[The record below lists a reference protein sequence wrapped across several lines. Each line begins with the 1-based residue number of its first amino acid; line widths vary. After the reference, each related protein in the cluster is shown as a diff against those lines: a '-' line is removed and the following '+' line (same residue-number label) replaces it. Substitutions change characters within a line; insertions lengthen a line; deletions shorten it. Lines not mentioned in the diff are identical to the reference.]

1 MNKSKLLK
9 LAKKHGTPLL
19 VIDHAK
25 IREQY
30 RDFKKYLPRVGVY
43 YAIKANP
50 EPRIIKT
57 LQHLDSGFDVAS
69 QEEFEMVMAASSGAK
84 LRKKIDYVYNDIIL
98 ANTIKPVETLKKMI
112 PYRTLMTFDNLEEL
126 KKIKK
131 YCPNAGLIIRL
142 RVANVGSVVELSSKF
157 GVEPNAAMPLIDAA
171 IGMGMDVE
179 GISFHVG
186 SQCVN
191 FENYIAALNTASQLM
206 KEARGKGYNV
216 RILNIGGGF
225 PVNYEGVKV
234 SIAKF
239 GRKIAREIDR
249 LFPKSIEIVAE
260 PGRYLVAESASLVVK
275 IIGKAYRDGKN
286 FYYINDGVY
295 GTLSGVIFDHC
306 VYHFHSF
313 KTGKK
318 LISAVVGPTCDALDT
333 VSNSENIPDLDIGE
347 YLCVNDIGAYSNA
360 SATNFNGFAKAK
372 IVHINT

>member
-1 MNKSKLLK
+1 MNKSRLLK
-9 LAKKHGTPLL
+9 LAKKHGTSLL

-30 RDFKKYLPRVGVY
+30 RNFRKYLPRVGVY

-50 EPRIIKT
+50 EPQIIKT
-57 LQHLDSGFDVAS
+57 LQKLGSGFDVAS
-69 QEEFEMVMAASSGAK
+69 QEEFEMVMKAVPKSALKRK
-84 LRKKIDYVYNDIIL
+84 LDFVYNDIIL

-171 IGMGMDVE
+171 IEMGMDVE

-191 FENYIAALNTASQLM
+191 FENYMAALNMTSQLL
-206 KEARGKGYNV
+206 KEVRGKGYNV

-239 GRKIAREIDR
+239 GKRIAREIDR
-249 LFPKSIEIVAE
+249 MFPKNIEIVAE
-260 PGRYLVAESASLVVK
+260 PGRYLVAESADLVVK
-275 IIGKAYRDGKN
+275 IIGKAFRDGKN

-295 GTLSGVIFDHC
+295 NTLSGVIFDHC
-306 VYHFHSF
+306 VYHFHPF
-313 KTGKK
+313 KAGKK
-318 LISAVVGPTCDALDT
+318 KLSAVVGPTCDALDT
-333 VSNSENIPDLDIGE
+333 VSNSEYLPELEIGDLL
-347 YLCVNDIGAYSNA
+347 YVNNIGAYSNA

-372 IVHINT
+372 IIHINT

>member
-9 LAKKHGTPLL
+9 LAKKHGSPLL

-30 RDFKKYLPRVGVY
+30 RQFRKYMPRVGIY

-50 EPRIIKT
+50 ELQIIKT
-57 LQHLDSGFDVAS
+57 LQKLDSGFDVAS
-69 QEEFEMVMAASSGAK
+69 QEEFDIVMAAASKAK
-84 LRKKIDYVYNDIIL
+84 LRKKLDFVYNDIIL
-98 ANTIKPVETLKKMI
+98 ANTIKPIETLKKMI

-126 KKIKK
+126 KKIKR

-142 RVANVGSVVELSSKF
+142 RVANIGAMVELSSKF
-157 GVEPNAAMPLIDAA
+157 GVEPKAAMPLIDAA
-171 IGMGMDVE
+171 VEMGMDVE

-191 FENYIAALNTASQLM
+191 FENYMAALNMASQLL

-225 PVNYEGVKV
+225 PVNYDGIKV
-234 SIAKF
+234 SIAQF
-239 GRKIAREIDR
+239 GRKISKEIDR
-249 LFPKSIEIVAE
+249 LFPKNIEIVAE
-260 PGRYLVAESASLVVK
+260 PGRYLVAESAKLVVK
-275 IIGKAYRDGKN
+275 IVGKAFRDGKN

-295 GTLSGVIFDHC
+295 NTLSGVIFDHC

-313 KTGKK
+313 KAGKK
-318 LISAVVGPTCDALDT
+318 KMSAVVGPTCDALDT
-333 VSNSENIPDLDIGE
+333 VSNSESLPELEIGDLL
-347 YLCVNDIGAYSNA
+347 YVNNIGAYSNA
-360 SATNFNGFAKAK
+360 SATNFNGFAKAN
-372 IVHINT
+372 ILHINI